1 MVADPANQE
10 LLRVL
15 EEARSHYDDELER
28 RLMHSIAD
36 SALVVPM
43 QREPGAGELGIRVS
57 VNADG
62 SRHLLGFTSTQELT
76 SWAQGVA
83 IDHRVMPGRELA
95 AFAKPADAVALWID
109 PASDHGGRLSRDRVD
124 LVAADGSLELEYEQD
139 GALVLRTG
147 DAPIEV
153 RPLGFVPSEPAL
165 EALREAAGA
174 DEGVREAWLLAGG
187 GGGAADV
194 VLVVVDEGDADPAPL
209 ARVLGQIL
217 PSGWSGDVYPVTAV
231 EFAAGDYDAVRRG
244 LHVYP

>member
-1 MVADPANQE
+1 MTADPSNAE
-10 LLRVL
+10 LLGVL
-15 EEARSHYDDELER
+15 VEARSRYDDEIER
-28 RLMHSIAD
+28 RLIHTIAG

-43 QREPGAGELGIRVS
+43 HRDPGSGELGIRVS
-57 VNADG
+57 INADG
-62 SRHLLGFTSTQELT
+62 SHHLLGFTSTQELT

-95 AFAKPADAVALWID
+95 AFAKSADAVALWID
-109 PASDHGGRLSRDRVD
+109 PASDHGGRLSRDRID

-139 GALVLRTG
+139 GTLVLRTG

-165 EALREAAGA
+165 EALREAAAA
-174 DEGVREAWLLAGG
+174 DEGIRGAWLLAGG

-194 VLVVVDEGDADPAPL
+194 VLVVAAEGDADPASL

-217 PSGWSGDVYPVTAV
+217 PSGWSGDVYPVSSV

-244 LHVYP
+244 LQVYP